1 MNDQP
6 PLEQPKKFKDRLY
19 AVNHNHGNPIIHKD
33 KNGLSA
39 NARKKKERELLKGFS
54 KAQIRAMREEA
65 RVESEKLFKEKM
77 TRITA
82 EAHEEIKQEDL
93 EAKIGSRAV
102 IERASGA
109 RVSGTSLSDVVPE
122 ILPNGS

>member
-19 AVNHNHGNPIIHKD
+19 TVKHNQGNPIVHKD

-39 NARKKKERELLKGFS
+39 NARKKKERELLKGFTR
-54 KAQIRAMREEA
+54 AQIRAMREEA

-77 TRITA
+77 TRLEK
-82 EAHEEIKQEDL
+82 EAREEIKQEDL
-93 EAKIGSRAV
+93 EAKIGSTAV
-102 IERASGA
+102 IAKPSGA
-109 RVSGTSLSDVVPE
+109 RGISGS
-122 ILPNGS
+122 